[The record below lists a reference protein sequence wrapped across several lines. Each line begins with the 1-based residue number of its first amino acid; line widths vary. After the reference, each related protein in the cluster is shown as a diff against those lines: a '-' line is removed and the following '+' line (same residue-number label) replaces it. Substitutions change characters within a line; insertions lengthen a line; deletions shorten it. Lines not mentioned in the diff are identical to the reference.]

1 MVGNTVGAATQG
13 DINGMLAAGTQG
25 VGGMV
30 GGQTGNTIMNTG
42 NQLVNASN
50 AV

>member
-1 MVGNTVGAATQG
+1 
-13 DINGMLAAGTQG
+13 MLAAGTQG

-50 AV
+50 AIQTGQGVDALNAIG

>member
-1 MVGNTVGAATQG
+1 
-13 DINGMLAAGTQG
+13 MLAAGTQG

-50 AV
+50 AIQTGQGVEALNAIG